1 MRGLCAFI
9 LVSLMCGCEPQTIS
23 FERPS
28 PTGTGAPTAAAGSG
42 SPSASARPTA
52 KPTLRPLA
60 TAATVSRLLSYERG
74 GDIGMPLLRLLLLAD
89 GRVISEEPNGQLFYR
104 RLTPSAAASL
114 LLLAIQTGYFEK
126 DAVFER
132 EPLPGRTPPAHGAT
146 FISFVVANGGSDV
159 RVSTIPTGQPDD
171 NLYKA
176 SPARDKISAL
186 ALTFEDLSTLPG
198 GAWAD
203 SVPTNYSAQFHRLF
217 IAPEPNVAPPPA
229 APDTES
235 VWPFTPILEVFGDPL
250 VTGTSVTPLR
260 CAIVA
265 FEDAAL
271 IGDSLARARAIPAYT
286 GALRVVT
293 ASLRS
298 RASNGSLRLQMSPLL
313 PHEPPTCAGSQP
325 TF

>member
-1 MRGLCAFI
+1 LLAVAV
-9 LVSLMCGCEPQTIS
+9 VSLMCGCAPQTIS
-23 FERPS
+23 FERPT
-28 PTGTGAPTAAAGSG
+28 PTGAGTATTAAGSG

-74 GDIGMPLLRLLLLAD
+74 GDIGVPLLRLLLLAD

-104 RLTPSAAASL
+104 RLTPSGAASL

-126 DAVFER
+126 DAMYQR
-132 EPLPGRTPPAHGAT
+132 EPLPGSTPPAHGAT
-146 FISFVVANGGSDV
+146 FINFVVANGGRDV

-171 NLYKA
+171 NLYQP
-176 SPARDKISAL
+176 SPARNKLSAL
-186 ALTFEDLSTLPG
+186 ALTFEDLSNLPAS
-198 GAWAD
+198 AWAD
-203 SVPTNYSAQFHRLF
+203 PVPTNYSAQFHRLF
-217 IAPEPNVAPPPA
+217 VAPQPNVAPPVDALDAEA
-229 APDTES
+229 A
-235 VWPFTPILEVFGDPL
+235 WPFTPTLEVVGDPL

-271 IGDSLARARAIPAYT
+271 IGDALVRARALPAYT
-286 GALRVVT
+286 GALRVIIVSL
-293 ASLRS
+293 ASRV
-298 RASNGSLRLQMSPLL
+298 SNGSLRLQMSPLL
-313 PHEPPTCAGSQP
+313 PHEAPTCAGSQP